1 MVSKETIIV
10 LFADCIVSS
19 ILYLFE
25 KDPRAQLDYKKL
37 IDTVFKKKLE
47 TDELW
52 DNEISLAQLYEMKK
66 IFVEEK
72 LYYDFLR

>member
-1 MVSKETIIV
+1 MSKETVVV

-25 KDPRAQLDYKKL
+25 KDPTAQLDYAQI
-37 IDTVFKKKLE
+37 IDTVFQKKLE

-52 DNEISLAQLYEMKK
+52 GSEISLGQIRSMQK